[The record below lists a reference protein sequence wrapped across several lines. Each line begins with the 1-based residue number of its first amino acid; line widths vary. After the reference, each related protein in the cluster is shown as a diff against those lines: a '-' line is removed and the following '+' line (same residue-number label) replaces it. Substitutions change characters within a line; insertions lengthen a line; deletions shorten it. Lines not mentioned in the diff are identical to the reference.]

1 VAADLRNALPQS
13 SLAAAMDPSTLTS
26 DRLCLRHAEPARAA
40 ALADYM
46 RRNRDHLARWSPP
59 AATDLE
65 TPAGWV
71 PLLVEAVAQRA
82 EGTALRW
89 VLTPRDDATHVI
101 GRISFTNVQRGP
113 LQSCFLGY
121 QIDHACEGRGLMHE
135 ALGVA
140 IEHAF
145 GALRLHRIE
154 ANYRPEN
161 ERSGRLLM
169 RLGFERTGYAP
180 RYLFIDGD
188 WRDHVQTQRLNPHFD
203 RRWLMG
209 ATAGAAAG
217 GPSSELSGAT
227 ADPAPG
233 TTR

>member
-1 VAADLRNALPQS
+1 
-13 SLAAAMDPSTLTS
+13 MDQPTLTT
-26 DRLCLRHAEPARAA
+26 DRLCLRPAEPALAA

-71 PLLVEAVAQRA
+71 PLLVEAVAQHA
-82 EGTALRW
+82 EGTAQRW
-89 VLTPRDDATHVI
+89 VLMPRDEPARVI

-121 QIDHACEGRGLMHE
+121 QIDHACEGRGLMRE

-140 IEHAF
+140 IDHAF
-145 GALRLHRIE
+145 RTLRLHRIE

-161 ERSGRLLM
+161 ERSGALLA
-169 RLGFERTGYAP
+169 RLGFERIGYAP

-188 WRDHVQTQRLNPHFD
+188 WRDHVQTQRLNTDFD
-203 RRWLMG
+203 RHWLAGTTPGTTPG
-209 ATAGAAAG
+209 A
-217 GPSSELSGAT
+217 
-227 ADPAPG
+227 APG
-233 TTR
+233 TTLGTTR